1 MDRNEEYDA
10 IIVGICHDAA
20 VLAEM
25 WEVVRTLF
33 MGYAEDVIAAL
44 TPIAE
49 AFSNPFG
56 IEEPYLSQ
64 EAIESQIMTVED
76 VRQHSNT
83 PLKKC
88 GIEAHRRP
96 QRVQMRYNYIP
107 RAVRNQ
113 PYQRRAY

>member
-1 MDRNEEYDA
+1 MDQNENYDA
-10 IIVGICHDAA
+10 IIVSICNDAA

-33 MGYAEDVIAAL
+33 MDYVEDVIAAL

-49 AFSNPFG
+49 AIN
-56 IEEPYLSQ
+56 LSQ
-64 EAIESQIMTVED
+64 EAVESQIMTVED
-76 VRQHSNT
+76 VRQDPNT

-88 GIEAHRRP
+88 GVKPHRRP
-96 QRVQMRYNYIP
+96 QRVQMHYNYIP

>member
-1 MDRNEEYDA
+1 MDQNENY
-10 IIVGICHDAA
+10 DAA

-25 WEVVRTLF
+25 WEVVQTLF
-33 MGYAEDVIAAL
+33 MDYAEDVIAAL

-49 AFSNPFG
+49 AIN
-56 IEEPYLSQ
+56 LSQ
-64 EAIESQIMTVED
+64 EAVESQSMTVED
-76 VRQHSNT
+76 MRQHPNT

-88 GIEAHRRP
+88 GIKAHRRP
-96 QRVQMRYNYIP
+96 QRVQMHYNYIP

>member
-1 MDRNEEYDA
+1 MDQKENYDA
-10 IIVGICHDAA
+10 IIVSICNDAA

-33 MGYAEDVIAAL
+33 MDYVEDVIAAL

-49 AFSNPFG
+49 AIN
-56 IEEPYLSQ
+56 LSQ
-64 EAIESQIMTVED
+64 EAVESQIMTVED
-76 VRQHSNT
+76 MRQHPNT

-88 GIEAHRRP
+88 GIKAHRRP
-96 QRVQMRYNYIP
+96 QRVQMHYNYIP

>member
-1 MDRNEEYDA
+1 MDQNENYDA
-10 IIVGICHDAA
+10 IIVSICNDAA

-33 MGYAEDVIAAL
+33 MDYVEDVIAAL

-49 AFSNPFG
+49 AIN
-56 IEEPYLSQ
+56 LSQ
-64 EAIESQIMTVED
+64 EAVESQIMTVED
-76 VRQHSNT
+76 MMQHPNT

-88 GIEAHRRP
+88 GIKAHRRP
-96 QRVQMRYNYIP
+96 QRVQMHYNYIP

>member
-1 MDRNEEYDA
+1 MDQNENYDA
-10 IIVGICHDAA
+10 IIVSICNDAA

-33 MGYAEDVIAAL
+33 MDYVEDVIAAL

-49 AFSNPFG
+49 AIN
-56 IEEPYLSQ
+56 LSQ
-64 EAIESQIMTVED
+64 EAVESQIMTVED
-76 VRQHSNT
+76 MRQHPNT

-88 GIEAHRRP
+88 GIKAHRRP
-96 QRVQMRYNYIP
+96 QRVQMHYNYIP

>member
-1 MDRNEEYDA
+1 MSQNENYDA

-33 MGYAEDVIAAL
+33 MDYAEDVIAAL

-49 AFSNPFG
+49 AFG
-56 IEEPYLSQ
+56 IEEPHLSQ
-64 EAIESQIMTVED
+64 EAVESQIMTVED
-76 VRQHSNT
+76 VRQHPNT
-83 PLKKC
+83 PPKKC
-88 GIEAHRRP
+88 GVKAHRRP
-96 QRVQMRYNYIP
+96 QRVQMHYNYIP

>member
-1 MDRNEEYDA
+1 MNQNEKYDA
-10 IIVGICHDAA
+10 FISGIFHDAA
-20 VLAEM
+20 ILAEM

-33 MGYAEDVIAAL
+33 MDYAEDVLAAL

-64 EAIESQIMTVED
+64 EAVENQIMALED
-76 VRQHSNT
+76 VRQHPNT
-83 PLKKC
+83 QPKKC
-88 GIEAHRRP
+88 SIKAHRRP
-96 QRVQMRYNYIP
+96 QRVHFHYNYIP

>member
-1 MDRNEEYDA
+1 MSQNEKYDA
-10 IIVGICHDAA
+10 IIVGICNDAA

-33 MGYAEDVIAAL
+33 MDYVEDVIAAL

-49 AFSNPFG
+49 AIN
-56 IEEPYLSQ
+56 LSQ
-64 EAIESQIMTVED
+64 EAVESQIMTVED
-76 VRQHSNT
+76 MRQHPNT

-88 GIEAHRRP
+88 GIKAHRRP
-96 QRVQMRYNYIP
+96 QRVQMHYNYIP

>member
-1 MDRNEEYDA
+1 MDQNENY
-10 IIVGICHDAA
+10 DAA

-33 MGYAEDVIAAL
+33 MDYVEDVIAAL

-49 AFSNPFG
+49 AIN
-56 IEEPYLSQ
+56 LSQ
-64 EAIESQIMTVED
+64 EAVESQIMTVENM
-76 VRQHSNT
+76 RQHPNT
-83 PLKKC
+83 PPKKC
-88 GIEAHRRP
+88 GVKAQRRP
-96 QRVQMRYNYIP
+96 QRVQIHYNYIP

>member
-1 MDRNEEYDA
+1 MDQNENYDA
-10 IIVGICHDAA
+10 IIVSICNDAA

-33 MGYAEDVIAAL
+33 MDYVEDVIAAL

-49 AFSNPFG
+49 AIN
-56 IEEPYLSQ
+56 LSQ
-64 EAIESQIMTVED
+64 EAVESLIMTVED
-76 VRQHSNT
+76 MRQHPNT

-88 GIEAHRRP
+88 GIKAHRRP
-96 QRVQMRYNYIP
+96 QRVQMHYNYIP

>member
-1 MDRNEEYDA
+1 MSQNENYDA
-10 IIVGICHDAA
+10 IVVGICHDAA
-20 VLAEM
+20 VLAEL

-33 MGYAEDVIAAL
+33 MDYAEDVIAKL

-56 IEEPYLSQ
+56 IEEQCLSQ
-64 EAIESQIMTVED
+64 EAIESQIMVAEN
-76 VRQHSNT
+76 VRQHFQYPT
-83 PLKKC
+83 EKC
-88 GIEAHRRP
+88 GVKAHRRP
-96 QRVQMRYNYIP
+96 QKVQMHYNYIP

>member
-1 MDRNEEYDA
+1 MDQNENYDA
-10 IIVGICHDAA
+10 IIVSICNDAA

-33 MGYAEDVIAAL
+33 MDYVEDVIAAL

-49 AFSNPFG
+49 AIN
-56 IEEPYLSQ
+56 LSQ
-64 EAIESQIMTVED
+64 EAVESQIMTVED
-76 VRQHSNT
+76 MRQHPTNT

-88 GIEAHRRP
+88 GIKAHRRP
-96 QRVQMRYNYIP
+96 QRVQMHYNYIP

>member
-1 MDRNEEYDA
+1 MNQNENYDA

-33 MGYAEDVIAAL
+33 MDYAEDVIASL
-44 TPIAE
+44 TSIAE
-49 AFSNPFG
+49 AIN
-56 IEEPYLSQ
+56 LSQ
-64 EAIESQIMTVED
+64 EAVESQIMTVED
-76 VRQHSNT
+76 VRQDPNT

-88 GIEAHRRP
+88 GVKPHRRP

-107 RAVRNQ
+107 RAIRNQ

>member
-1 MDRNEEYDA
+1 MDQNENYDA
-10 IIVGICHDAA
+10 IIVSICNDAA

-33 MGYAEDVIAAL
+33 VDYAEDVIASL

-49 AFSNPFG
+49 AIN
-56 IEEPYLSQ
+56 LSQ
-64 EAIESQIMTVED
+64 EAVESQIMTVED
-76 VRQHSNT
+76 MRQHPNT

-88 GIEAHRRP
+88 GIKAHRRP
-96 QRVQMRYNYIP
+96 QRVQMHYNYIP

>member
-1 MDRNEEYDA
+1 MDQNEKYDA
-10 IIVGICHDAA
+10 IIVGIFHDAA
-20 VLAEM
+20 VLTEM

-33 MGYAEDVIAAL
+33 MDYAEDVIAAL

-64 EAIESQIMTVED
+64 EAIESQIITVKD
-76 VRQHSNT
+76 VRQYSNT
-83 PLKKC
+83 PTKKC
-88 GIEAHRRP
+88 GIKTHRWP

-113 PYQRRAY
+113 PYQRRTY

>member
-1 MDRNEEYDA
+1 MDQNENYDA
-10 IIVGICHDAA
+10 IIVSICNDAA

-33 MGYAEDVIAAL
+33 MDYVEDVIAAL

-49 AFSNPFG
+49 AIN
-56 IEEPYLSQ
+56 LSQ
-64 EAIESQIMTVED
+64 EAVESQIMTVED
-76 VRQHSNT
+76 MRQHPNT

-88 GIEAHRRP
+88 GIKAHRRP
-96 QRVQMRYNYIP
+96 QRVQMHYNYIS

-113 PYQRRAY
+113 PYQRRTY

>member
-1 MDRNEEYDA
+1 MSQNKNYDA

-33 MGYAEDVIAAL
+33 MDYAEDVIASL
-44 TPIAE
+44 TSIAE
-49 AFSNPFG
+49 AIN
-56 IEEPYLSQ
+56 LSQ
-64 EAIESQIMTVED
+64 EAVESQIMTVED
-76 VRQHSNT
+76 VRQDPNT

-88 GIEAHRRP
+88 GVKPHRRP

-107 RAVRNQ
+107 RAIRNQ

>member
-1 MDRNEEYDA
+1 MDQNENYDA
-10 IIVGICHDAA
+10 IIVSICNDAA

-33 MGYAEDVIAAL
+33 MDYVEDVIAAL

-49 AFSNPFG
+49 AINLF
-56 IEEPYLSQ
+56 Q
-64 EAIESQIMTVED
+64 EAVESQIMTVED
-76 VRQHSNT
+76 MRQHPNT

-88 GIEAHRRP
+88 GIKAHRRP
-96 QRVQMRYNYIP
+96 QRVQMHYNYIP

>member
-1 MDRNEEYDA
+1 MSQNENYDA
-10 IIVGICHDAA
+10 IIVGICNDAA

-33 MGYAEDVIAAL
+33 MDYVEDVIAAL

-49 AFSNPFG
+49 AIN
-56 IEEPYLSQ
+56 LSQ
-64 EAIESQIMTVED
+64 EAVESQIMTVENM
-76 VRQHSNT
+76 RQHPNT
-83 PLKKC
+83 PPKKC
-88 GIEAHRRP
+88 GVKAQRRP
-96 QRVQMRYNYIP
+96 QRVQIHYNYIP

>member
-1 MDRNEEYDA
+1 MDQNENYDA
-10 IIVGICHDAA
+10 IIVGICNDAA

-33 MGYAEDVIAAL
+33 MDYVEDVIAAL

-49 AFSNPFG
+49 AIN
-56 IEEPYLSQ
+56 LSQ
-64 EAIESQIMTVED
+64 EAVENM
-76 VRQHSNT
+76 RQHPNT
-83 PLKKC
+83 PPKKC
-88 GIEAHRRP
+88 GVKAQRRP
-96 QRVQMRYNYIP
+96 QRVQIHYNYIP

>member
-1 MDRNEEYDA
+1 MDQNENYDA
-10 IIVGICHDAA
+10 IIVSICNDAA

-33 MGYAEDVIAAL
+33 MDYVEDVIAAL

-49 AFSNPFG
+49 AIN
-56 IEEPYLSQ
+56 LSQ
-64 EAIESQIMTVED
+64 EAVESQIMTVED
-76 VRQHSNT
+76 MRQHPNT

-88 GIEAHRRP
+88 GIKAHRRP
-96 QRVQMRYNYIP
+96 QRVQMHYNYIP

-113 PYQRRAY
+113 PY

>member
-1 MDRNEEYDA
+1 MSQNENYDA

-33 MGYAEDVIAAL
+33 MDYAEDVIAAL

-49 AFSNPFG
+49 AFG
-56 IEEPYLSQ
+56 IEEP
-64 EAIESQIMTVED
+64 
-76 VRQHSNT
+76 HHT

-88 GIEAHRRP
+88 GIKAYRRP
-96 QRVQMRYNYIP
+96 QRAQIHYNYIP

>member
-1 MDRNEEYDA
+1 MSQNENYDA

-33 MGYAEDVIAAL
+33 MDYAEDVIAAL

-49 AFSNPFG
+49 AFG
-56 IEEPYLSQ
+56 IEEPHLSQ
-64 EAIESQIMTVED
+64 EAVESQIMTVED
-76 VRQHSNT
+76 MRQYPNT

-88 GIEAHRRP
+88 GIKAYRRP
-96 QRVQMRYNYIP
+96 QRAQIHYNYIP

>member
-1 MDRNEEYDA
+1 MDQNENYDA
-10 IIVGICHDAA
+10 IIVSICNDAA

-33 MGYAEDVIAAL
+33 MDYVEDVIAAL

-49 AFSNPFG
+49 AIN
-56 IEEPYLSQ
+56 LSQ
-64 EAIESQIMTVED
+64 EAVESQIMTVED
-76 VRQHSNT
+76 VRQDPNT

-88 GIEAHRRP
+88 GVKPHRRP

-107 RAVRNQ
+107 RAIRNQ

>member
-1 MDRNEEYDA
+1 MDQNENYDA

-25 WEVVRTLF
+25 WEVVQTLF
-33 MGYAEDVIAAL
+33 MDYAEDVIAAL

-49 AFSNPFG
+49 AIN
-56 IEEPYLSQ
+56 LSQ
-64 EAIESQIMTVED
+64 EAVESQIMTVENM
-76 VRQHSNT
+76 RQHPNT
-83 PLKKC
+83 PPKMC
-88 GIEAHRRP
+88 GVKAQRRP
-96 QRVQMRYNYIP
+96 QRVQIHYNYIP

>member
-1 MDRNEEYDA
+1 MDQNENYDA
-10 IIVGICHDAA
+10 IIVGICNDAA

-33 MGYAEDVIAAL
+33 MDYAEDVIAAL

-49 AFSNPFG
+49 AIN
-56 IEEPYLSQ
+56 LSQ
-64 EAIESQIMTVED
+64 EAVESQIMTVED
-76 VRQHSNT
+76 VRQHPSSAAW
-83 PLKKC
+83 
-88 GIEAHRRP
+88 GGGVMAQRRP
-96 QRVQMRYNYIP
+96 QRVQIHYNYIP